1 MVNPPYTTI
10 PITTSAT
17 SKNRLLIFVLL
28 TNTLNIIIA
37 IPIMKVPT
45 KGFKRVFFQWICGD
59 IFFLIN
65 YHYANKC
72 RHCPCTCSHGSTHCS
87 QCSFI
92 IAPNNQNCNL
102 SGSNDAYYCI
112 NYLLN
117 NL

>member
-17 SKNRLLIFVLL
+17 SKNRLLIFVFL

-45 KGFKRVFFQWICGD
+45 KGFKMAFFQWICGD

-65 YHYANKC
+65 TAFKINISSGK
-72 RHCPCTCSHGSTHCS
+72 
-87 QCSFI
+87 I
-92 IAPNNQNCNL
+92 ISPI
-102 SGSNDAYYCI
+102 SNP
-112 NYLLN
+112 
-117 NL
+117 